1 MYKCEKCGNKKTFVE
16 RNCYLTTIVL
26 EDGEVV
32 SSNDNFEDC
41 IKVICFECKA
51 TSEDGD
57 IKIGYINEN

>member
-1 MYKCEKCGNKKTFVE
+1 MYKCKKCGNKKTFIE

-41 IKVICFECKA
+41 IEVICFECKA